1 MELQSER
8 ARRFTRISRNRLGIR
23 IVRVDEH
30 SANGN
35 EISALALGLLHP
47 SHPTFVGRVS
57 VGRRGSERVAVGSE
71 RGEQRGVSTLG
82 IVTPPQVICS
92 GSRYQSRAST
102 CHRPFPK

>member
-8 ARRFTRISRNRLGIR
+8 ARRFTRTTDSAFGLFG
-23 IVRVDEH
+23 VDEH

-57 VGRRGSERVAVGSE
+57 VGRRGSERVARSWNSSRRLLSFVLPRRS
-71 RGEQRGVSTLG
+71 STSPD
-82 IVTPPQVICS
+82 TPHLWGLSFFNICKVEKLT
-92 GSRYQSRAST
+92 A
-102 CHRPFPK
+102 